1 MGRYPTHGAGGLFT
15 LSEILGMLVI
25 ASAIVSLTIV
35 ALFGKGANNEVVLG
49 ASGGVLFYLIAWAL
63 NYAVY
68 KFKKWKDDA

>member
-35 ALFGKGANNEVVLG
+35 AVFGKGTNNEIVLG
-49 ASGGVLFYLIAWAL
+49 ASGGVLFYLIAWTL
-63 NYAVY
+63 NFVFRRCH
-68 KFKKWKDDA
+68 K